1 MEHATFAEVLRDRAE
16 RQPDAPAFEFLE
28 EERTVGYA
36 ELDARARSIAA
47 GIQAAVPAGERVL
60 VTLPPGEAY
69 VSAVFGCL
77 YAGAVAVPAYP
88 ADPAQPERASARL
101 RAIAADARPAAVLTA
116 DPAEGAA
123 LAPAVPAPG
132 APDDWRRARA
142 RPTDVALLQY
152 TSGSTASPRGVM
164 VTHANLLHNSEL
176 IRRAFGHSPESRG
189 VSWLPPYHDMGLIG
203 AVLQPVYA
211 GFPCTLMSPLTYLRR
226 PLRWLQAVSERRAT
240 SSGGPDSAF
249 ARCARHAG
257 AEQRVGLD
265 LSPWEVAFTGSEP
278 VREET
283 VDAFTAAFADCG
295 FRREAFLPCYGLAE
309 ATLMVTGRRGPRF
322 RRGVASCGPA
332 GHGAGVAVAAG
343 DGDEGEIRVTGGSV
357 AAGYWERP
365 AETAAAF
372 TGGELRTGDLG
383 VMHDG
388 ELYVTGRI
396 KDVVIVAGR
405 NHHAADIERA
415 CEAAVPALRP
425 GAGAAFAVDDGGR
438 ERVAVVYEVAETP
451 ALDTAAVIHDVR
463 RAVSRA
469 EGLTVDRVVLVSP
482 RSVPKTSSGKV
493 ERSRCR
499 ALLLADDLD
508 VVAAWARP
516 A

>member
-1 MEHATFAEVLRDRAE
+1 MEHATFAEMLRERAE
-16 RQPDAPAFEFLE
+16 RQPEATAFEFLE
-28 EERTVGYA
+28 EERTIGYA

-47 GIQAAVPAGERVL
+47 GIQASLPAGERVL

-69 VSAVFGCL
+69 VSGVFGCL

-116 DPAEGAA
+116 DPADGAA
-123 LAPAVPAPG
+123 LAPVVLAPA
-132 APDDWRRARA
+132 APDDWRPAGA
-142 RPTDVALLQY
+142 RPSDVALLQY

-226 PLRWLQAVSERRAT
+226 PLRWLQTVSERRAT

-257 AEQRVGLD
+257 PEERARLD
-265 LSPWEVAFTGSEP
+265 LSAWEVAFTGSEP

-283 VDAFTAAFADCG
+283 IDAFTAAFADCG

-322 RRGVASCGPA
+322 RGGVASCGPA
-332 GHGAGVAVAAG
+332 GHGACVTIAAE
-343 DGDEGEIRVTGGSV
+343 DGEGEIRVTGGGV
-357 AAGYWERP
+357 AAGYWGRP

-372 TGGELRTGDLG
+372 AGGELRTGDLG
-383 VMHDG
+383 VLRDG

-396 KDVVIVAGR
+396 KDVMIAAGR

-438 ERVAVVYEVAETP
+438 EHVAVVYEVAETP
-451 ALDTAAVIHDVR
+451 ALDSAAMIRDVR
-463 RAVSRA
+463 LAVARA

-482 RSVPKTSSGKV
+482 RSVPRTSSGKV
-493 ERSRCR
+493 QRSRCR
-499 ALLLADDLD
+499 ALLLAGDLD
-508 VVAAWARP
+508 VVAAWSRP
-516 A
+516 G